1 MMQASFQLWK
11 HNRFETYKKNNR
23 DTAIRNLTAGTNG
36 EAATMQMLQTI
47 NRNKDEVTKFCH
59 DSCVAMWLDAA
70 DVCNLTYLDPYRTN
84 TRLSCRQPS
93 DIKRAWQQCAGPDNC
108 KRMAFIFDY
117 YGSAIYS
124 RALNKTHQAITTDN
138 LLATMGIQFDVRPD
152 EMQGGQKTCVEQQH
166 SYTAKN
172 AKNNILRGGGGKHKV
187 RVNLERGKG
196 ARINPNWKRP
206 KQVFFISRMNSNVAG
221 EKVVEEASTTK
232 RAWNNIVF

>member
-36 EAATMQMLQTI
+36 EAATMQMLQII

-232 RAWNNIVF
+232 RAWNSIVF